1 LTVTVARGF
10 VQRTRGLAWRK
21 SIPAGDGVQINR
33 CRSIHTFGMRFS
45 LDLLW
50 LDQQGQAIRVDYDV
64 PPRRLRSCR
73 RASAVVEVVAGEGR
87 NILESGY
94 TAPR

>member
-1 LTVTVARGF
+1 MTVTVARGF

-21 SIPAGDGVQINR
+21 SIPAGDALQINR

-50 LDQQGQAIRVDYDV
+50 LDQQGRTIRVDYDV
-64 PPRRLRSCR
+64 QPGRLRSCR
-73 RASAVVEVVAGEGR
+73 QASAVVEVAAGEGR

-94 TAPR
+94 TAAR

>member
-1 LTVTVARGF
+1 MTVTVARGLI
-10 VQRTRGLAWRK
+10 QRTRGLTWRK
-21 SIPAGDGVQINR
+21 SIPPGGALQING

-50 LDQQGQAIRVDYDV
+50 LDQHGRAIRVDYDV

-73 RASAVVEVVAGEGR
+73 QAHSVVEVTAGEGR
-87 NILESGY
+87 DLLESGY
-94 TAPR
+94 TAAR

>member
-1 LTVTVARGF
+1 LTVTVARGLI
-10 VQRTRGLAWRK
+10 QRTRGLAWRE
-21 SIPAGDGVQINR
+21 SIPPGEALQINR

-50 LDQQGQAIRVDYDV
+50 LDQQGRAIRVDYDV

-73 RASAVVEVVAGEGR
+73 QARTVVEVTAGEGR
-87 NILESGY
+87 DLLESGY
-94 TAPR
+94 TAAR